1 MITVLYKT
9 GNGIDLIGTLE
20 LTSSVGF
27 NHFVVLLMLVR
38 LKLFKMS
45 DRGSHIFCSYY
56 KAFSCTR
63 IPLTCNTVNKEGP
76 D

>member
-45 DRGSHIFCSYY
+45 DRGHT
-56 KAFSCTR
+56 FSVLIIKLFR
-63 IPLTCNTVNKEGP
+63 VLESR
-76 D
+76 